1 MTPKP
6 KRRWRRW
13 TAEEDALIREHYP
26 EMGARWN
33 GWARL
38 MPDRM
43 PTYDDLAHRARA
55 IGVRCNHAFR
65 WRKGK

>member
-1 MTPKP
+1 MMP

-13 TAEEDALIREHYP
+13 TAYEDALIREHYP
-26 EMGARWN
+26 ERGACWS

-43 PTYDDLAHRARA
+43 PTRDDVTHRARA

-65 WRKGK
+65 YGRGRE